1 MKYDPSVTGKLV
13 REMRKNK
20 GMTQEVLS
28 GLAGIARSRLAM
40 IETGDK
46 AANVETLWKIA
57 QAFEIPLNELIRRAE
72 EEMNRKPAE
81 N

>member
-1 MKYDPSVTGKLV
+1 MKYDSSAIGKAV
-13 REMRKNK
+13 RQMRQSKR
-20 GMTQEVLS
+20 MSQEVLS
-28 GLAGIARSRLAM
+28 GLAGIARSHLAM

-72 EEMNRKPAE
+72 VEMNRG
-81 N
+81 